1 MLKIDIERCTGCKIC
16 EKVCPFGAIVVIDTI
31 AQVQDNCT
39 LCGACVNSCP
49 VEALSIERKPV
60 PKEELDTFS
69 GIFIWGECEEK
80 DKGIAPK
87 KVVRELLAQGRKLA
101 DSIDQALTVVV
112 LGDDTLQGL
121 ETLIAYG
128 ADRVMR
134 CQHKLLSSFTTD
146 SFTNVISAIISK
158 EKPSVFLFGAT
169 PHGRELAPRVAA
181 RLHCGLTADCTGL
194 EINGKGELIQTR
206 PAFGGNIMASI
217 VSPYTRPQMATVRP
231 NVFSFGDPD
240 NSRKGEIVNF
250 NVVLS
255 PAAIKTKVVAIERL
269 RNEKE
274 VSIEDADIIV
284 SAGRGC
290 QKKENLKLIQELA
303 DTLGGV
309 MAGSRA
315 IVELDWIPHTKQV
328 GQSGLTVGPQLY
340 IAVGISGAI
349 QHIVGMNSAKTIIAI
364 NKDPDAPIFKVADL
378 GIVGNAMEIL
388 PILIRELKKPKYK
401 GEH

>member
-1 MLKIDIERCTGCKIC
+1 MLKIDIEKCTGCKIC
-16 EKVCPFGAIVVIDTI
+16 EKVCPFSAIVIVDKI

-39 LCGACVNSCP
+39 LCGACVNICP
-49 VEALSIERKPV
+49 VEALLIERKRV
-60 PKEELDTFS
+60 LKEELDKFS

-80 DKGIAPK
+80 DKRIVPK
-87 KVVRELLAQGRKLA
+87 KVVRELIAQGRKLA
-101 DSIDQALTVVV
+101 DKLDQDLTVIV
-112 LGDDTLQGL
+112 LGDGKLTGL
-121 ETLIAYG
+121 EALITYG
-128 ADRVMR
+128 ADSVMR
-134 CQHKLLSSFTTD
+134 CQHKLLGSYTTD

-169 PHGRELAPRVAA
+169 PHGRELAPRIAA
-181 RLHCGLTADCTGL
+181 RLHLGLTADCTGL
-194 EINGKGELIQTR
+194 EINDNGELIQTR

-217 VSPYTRPQMATVRP
+217 ISPYTRPQMATVRP

-240 NSRKGEIVNF
+240 NSRRGEIVDF
-250 NVVLS
+250 KVVLS
-255 PAAIKTKVVAIERL
+255 PAAIRTKVVAIERL
-269 RNEKE
+269 RDERE

-303 DTLGGV
+303 DALGGV
-309 MAGSRA
+309 TAGSRA

-340 IAVGISGAI
+340 IAIGISGAI
-349 QHIVGMNSAKTIIAI
+349 QHLVGMSSAKTIIAI
-364 NKDPDAPIFKVADL
+364 NKDQDAPIFKVSDL

-388 PILIRELKKPKYK
+388 PVLIRELKKSVTF
-401 GEH
+401 

>member
-1 MLKIDIERCTGCKIC
+1 MLKIDIEKCTGCKIC
-16 EKVCPFGAIVVIDTI
+16 EKVCPFSAIVIVDKI

-39 LCGACVNSCP
+39 LCGACVNICP
-49 VEALSIERKPV
+49 VEALLIERKRV
-60 PKEELDTFS
+60 LKEELDKFS

-80 DKGIAPK
+80 DKRIVPK
-87 KVVRELLAQGRKLA
+87 KVVRELIAQGRKLA
-101 DSIDQALTVVV
+101 DKLNQDLTVVV
-112 LGDDTLQGL
+112 LGDGKLTGL
-121 ETLIAYG
+121 EALITYG
-128 ADRVMR
+128 ADSVMR
-134 CQHKLLSSFTTD
+134 CQHKLLGSYTTD

-181 RLHCGLTADCTGL
+181 RLHLGLTADCTGL
-194 EINGKGELIQTR
+194 EINDNGELIQTR

-217 VSPYTRPQMATVRP
+217 ISPYTRPQMATVRP

-240 NSRKGEIVNF
+240 NSRKGEIVDLKI
-250 NVVLS
+250 VLS
-255 PAAIKTKVVAIERL
+255 AAAIRTKVVAIERL
-269 RNEKE
+269 RDERE

-303 DTLGGV
+303 DALGGV
-309 MAGSRA
+309 TAGSRA

-340 IAVGISGAI
+340 IAIGISGAI
-349 QHIVGMNSAKTIIAI
+349 QHLVGMSSAKTIIAI
-364 NKDPDAPIFKVADL
+364 NKDQDAPIFKVADF

-388 PILIRELKKPKYK
+388 PVLIRELKKS
-401 GEH
+401 E

>member
-1 MLKIDIERCTGCKIC
+1 MLKIDIEKCTGCKIC
-16 EKVCPFGAIVVIDTI
+16 EKVCPFGAIVIIDKI

-60 PKEELDTFS
+60 PQEELGKFS
-69 GIFIWGECEEK
+69 GIFIWGACEEK
-80 DKGIAPK
+80 DERIVPK
-87 KVVRELLAQGRKLA
+87 KVVRELLAKGRKLA
-101 DSIDQALTVVV
+101 DRLDQDLTVVV
-112 LGDDTLQGL
+112 LGDGKLTGP
-121 ETLIAYG
+121 ETLITYG
-128 ADRVMR
+128 ADRIMR

-181 RLHCGLTADCTGL
+181 RLHLGLTADCTGL
-194 EINGKGELIQTR
+194 EINEKGELIQTR

-240 NSRKGEIVNF
+240 NSRKGEIADF
-250 NVVLS
+250 KVVLS
-255 PAAIKTKVVAIERL
+255 PASIRTKVVAIERL
-269 RNEKE
+269 SDERE

-303 DTLGGV
+303 DALGGV

-349 QHIVGMNSAKTIIAI
+349 QHLVGMSSAKTIIAI
-364 NKDPDAPIFKVADL
+364 NKDPNAPIFKVADL
-378 GIVGNAMEIL
+378 GIVGDAMGIL
-388 PILIRELKKPKYK
+388 PVLIRELKK
-401 GEH
+401 

>member
-1 MLKIDIERCTGCKIC
+1 MLTINTETCTGCKIC
-16 EKVCPFGAIVVIDTI
+16 EKVCPFGAIMVIDAL

-39 LCGACVNSCP
+39 LCGACINSCP
-49 VEALSIERKPV
+49 VDALSIERKPV

-69 GIFIWGECEEK
+69 GIFIWGECEER

-101 DSIDQALTVVV
+101 DSLEQTLAVVV
-112 LGDDTLQGL
+112 LGDERLQGL
-121 ETLIAYG
+121 DALITYG

-134 CQHKLLSSFTTD
+134 CQHKLLGSFTTD
-146 SFTNVISAIISK
+146 SFTNMIAAIISK
-158 EKPSVFLFGAT
+158 EKPSIFLFGAT

-194 EINGKGELIQTR
+194 EINEKGELVQTR

-217 VSPYTRPQMATVRP
+217 ISPYTRPQMATVRP
-231 NVFSFGDPD
+231 NVFSFEDPD
-240 NSRKGEIVNF
+240 NSRKGEIVDF
-250 NVVLS
+250 KVVLS
-255 PAAIKTKVVAIERL
+255 PAAIKTKVVSIERL
-269 RNEKE
+269 RDEKE
-274 VSIEDADIIV
+274 VRIEDADIIV

-290 QKKENLKLIQELA
+290 LKKENLKLIQELA

-349 QHIVGMNSAKTIIAI
+349 QHLVGMNSAKTIVAI

-388 PILIRELKKPKYK
+388 PILIRKLKKSK
-401 GEH
+401 

>member
-60 PKEELDTFS
+60 PKEELDKFS
-69 GIFIWGECEEK
+69 GIFIWGECEEQ

-101 DSIDQALTVVV
+101 NSLDQALTVVV
-112 LGDDTLQGL
+112 LGDDKLQGL
-121 ETLIAYG
+121 ETLITYG

-134 CQHKLLSSFTTD
+134 CQHKLLGSFTTD

-169 PHGRELAPRVAA
+169 LHGRELAPRVAA
-181 RLHCGLTADCTGL
+181 RLHLGLTADCTGL
-194 EINGKGELIQTR
+194 EINEKGELIQTR

-240 NSRKGEIVNF
+240 NSRKGEIVNV

-255 PAAIKTKVVAIERL
+255 PAVIKTKVVAIERL

-274 VSIEDADIIV
+274 VGIEDADIIV

-303 DTLGGV
+303 VVLGGV

-340 IAVGISGAI
+340 MAVGISGAI
-349 QHIVGMNSAKTIIAI
+349 QHLVGMNSAKTIIAI

-388 PILIRELKKPKYK
+388 PALIKELKKNKK
-401 GEH
+401 